1 VFAGLKVGISLAF
14 IGAIVGEFISSQGGL
29 GYVVVTSQSNFETA
43 QMFAAILIL
52 ALLSLLLF
60 NLIELSEHLLLPW
73 HVSRRRERRPAGH

>member
-1 VFAGLKVGISLAF
+1 
-14 IGAIVGEFISSQGGL
+14 
-29 GYVVVTSQSNFETA
+29 VVVTSQSNFETA